1 MAKIYKL
8 FWMLVFAVAFGQMAQ
23 AQTQVT
29 VTGAHAGSNGSYT
42 TVREAFDGINLQ
54 DQTGFNILVGI
65 SDNTTETASAVLNAG
80 AWATLTITPT
90 TPGKTIAGEIATSP
104 LLDINGADNVTIDG
118 GSGKDLTLRNTHA
131 TAANTGPT
139 IKFSGDATGDVVTN
153 CIIENNTAASAIGAI
168 QAGPGT
174 NSVTIS
180 NCDIRD
186 ATAGTTGSP
195 YNAVFTETGANTLS
209 ITSCNIFNW
218 STNGLNLNS
227 LAEGCTFSNNHFY
240 QETAA
245 PNSQTAMYVSTGNN
259 HLISGNFIG
268 GSAPSAGGTAWGC
281 VNSNSAT
288 FVGIYVITGSATST
302 SVQNNTIRNFHW
314 TTNAQVATAPGS
326 WGGIYIFGTA
336 ALVGTV
342 TGNTIG
348 GPEIDNITLEGA
360 GTSNQSWLTG
370 IYSFNAN
377 VIQIGNNTIS
387 GISVINSLPASACNF
402 HGINAGGT
410 TVKINNNIIGS
421 ETVAQSIRA
430 GISGITT
437 GATTIF
443 CINSNATSKEISQN
457 TISNISSLGFGTAG
471 ITRGINVANT
481 TTTSTITGN
490 IIKNLTDAGTRTG
503 TASNAQLIGI
513 SHAGKGS
520 IISGNTIYNLN
531 STAATADV
539 KVYGIYSSSATTAT
553 DISRNRIYSINLATT
568 STAAILQGMY
578 LTGLTNT
585 NNNMIALGEGITNDI
600 QILGIQVVSTGNHN
614 VYFNSVKIGG
624 SGVVSGVNNTYAFYY
639 TNGATKNIKNN
650 LFINARSNASTG
662 GKHYAARLNNLTT
675 LFMDY
680 NLMLASGTGGVLGY
694 YTADRANLADWT
706 SATSQDANSVSKDV
720 TFASSTDMH
729 LSGASV
735 GDADLFGI
743 AAGSITTD
751 FDNENK
757 STVHPFKGADE
768 GYHNSWTGSHGTD
781 WTDVLNWSLGS
792 IPTASE
798 NIFISD
804 AALTPVLSTG
814 VTANCDKLLI
824 ADNAGMVIS
833 AGGALTVSGTL
844 TKSANP
850 ADLVIESGGSLMHNS
865 NDIAATVKLQI
876 TGSSTLTDKKY
887 HFVSIPTQYASP
899 TSNLFL
905 GSYLYKLDPTLQI
918 NPPTNPD
925 YGKWVALGTSTTTP
939 LSLNQGYMI
948 YYPGV
953 SNTYTFEGNLNN
965 GTYIYTL
972 TGHTGTGV
980 YTFNLVPNPYPSSI
994 IWNTGDATKWTKSA
1008 GIGGVCYIWNATNGN
1023 YTEVS
1028 SEATSYIPVGQAF
1041 MVLVTNQVAPT
1052 LSVLNAARTH
1062 STQAFYKSVS
1072 ENENQLV
1079 VKATSNNYADETVIV
1094 FRDDAT
1100 EAFDLQVDGMKLS
1113 GLEEAPQLYT
1123 LSGDTKYSINNL
1135 PGFQDQRTVDMNF
1148 ETSFTGEV
1156 TLSFE
1161 GLESF
1166 DPSINIYLKDELTNQ
1181 TINLRNQP
1189 VYTFIHNVENAANRF
1204 KLVFGGTI
1212 GIDETPA
1219 DASKMWI
1226 AGNTVYINAPELNGQ
1241 QAQVEVFNPAGQRLL
1256 AKPVVLDDF
1265 TTLELNLK
1273 GFVIVKLTSGQ
1284 KVITTKGILMK

>member
-1 MAKIYKL
+1 MTL
-8 FWMLVFAVAFGQMAQ
+8 AQ
-23 AQTQVT
+23 FVNAQVD
-29 VTGAHAGSNGSYT
+29 VSGAHAGSNGSYP
-42 TVREAFDGINLQ
+42 TVKEAFDAINLQ

-104 LLDINGADNVTIDG
+104 LLDINGADNVTFDG
-118 GSGKDLTLRNTHA
+118 GSGKGLTLRNTNA

-139 IKFSGDATGDVVTN
+139 IRFSGDATGDVVTN

-174 NSVTIS
+174 NSVIIS

-195 YNAVFTETGANTLS
+195 YNAVYTETGANALS

-218 STNGLNLNS
+218 STTGLELNS
-227 LAEGCTFSNNHFY
+227 LTDGCTISNNHFY
-240 QETAA
+240 QESAA
-245 PNSQTAMYVSTGNN
+245 PNSQTAISLSTGNG

-281 VNSNSAT
+281 VNSNLAT
-288 FVGIYVITGSATST
+288 FVGIYIAAGSATST

-314 TTNAQVATAPGS
+314 TTNYQAATATGS
-326 WGGIYIFGTA
+326 WCGLCILGGSV
-336 ALVGTV
+336 LVGTV

-370 IYSFNAN
+370 IYSLYAN
-377 VIQIGNNTIS
+377 VIQIANNTIS
-387 GISVINSLPASACNF
+387 GISVINSLPASACTF
-402 HGINAGGT
+402 YGINAFGGS
-410 TVKINNNIIGS
+410 TVKVNNNLIGS
-421 ETVAQSIRA
+421 ETVAQSIST
-430 GISGITT
+430 GTSGITT
-437 GATTIF
+437 GATINL
-443 CINSNATSKEISQN
+443 CINSSATSKEISQN

-471 ITRGINVANT
+471 ITRGINVLPAGSA
-481 TTTSTITGN
+481 STITGN

-503 TASNAQLIGI
+503 TASNAELIGI
-513 SHAGKGS
+513 SHAGAGS
-520 IISGNTIYNLN
+520 FVSENTIYNLN
-531 STAATADV
+531 STAATAAV
-539 KVYGIYSSSATTAT
+539 KVYGIYSSSGTTAT

-578 LTGLTNT
+578 LTGSTNT
-585 NNNMIALGEGITNDI
+585 NNNMIALGDGITNDI
-600 QILGIQVVSTGNHN
+600 QILGIQVLGIISNGNHN

-624 SGVVSGVNNTYAFYY
+624 SGVVSGVNKTYAFYY
-639 TNGATKNIKNN
+639 TSGVTKNIKNN

-662 GKHYAARLNNLTT
+662 GKHYAVGLSNLTT

-680 NLMLASGTGGVLGY
+680 NLMLASGTGGILGY
-694 YTADRANLADWT
+694 YGGDISDLPTWRT
-706 SATSQDANSVSKDV
+706 TTGQDANSVSKDV

-729 LSGASV
+729 LSGASM

-850 ADLVIESGGSLMHNS
+850 AELIIESGGSLIHNS
-865 NDIAATVKLQI
+865 NDVAATVKLQI
-876 TGSSTLTDKKY
+876 TGSSTLTLNKY
-887 HFVSIPTQYASP
+887 HFVAIPTQYATP
-899 TSNLFL
+899 TTNLFL
-905 GSYLYKLDPTLQI
+905 GSYIYKLDPLQQI
-918 NPPTNPD
+918 DPPTNPA
-925 YGKWVALGTSTTTP
+925 YGNWVGLGTSTTTP
-939 LSLNQGYMI
+939 LMLNQGYMI
-948 YYPGV
+948 YYPGN
-953 SNTYTFEGNLNN
+953 SHEYTFTGNLNN
-965 GTYIYTL
+965 GTFNYSL
-972 TGHTGTGV
+972 VGHSGTDV
-980 YTFNLVPNPYPSSI
+980 YTYNLVPNPYPSSLV
-994 IWNTGDATKWTKSA
+994 WNTADAAWTKSA
-1008 GIGGVCYIWNATNGN
+1008 GIGGTCYIWNAATGN
-1023 YTEVS
+1023 YTNLAS
-1028 SEATSYIPVGQAF
+1028 SATSYIPVGQAM
-1041 MVLVTNQVAPT
+1041 MVLAVDEALPT
-1052 LSVLNAARTH
+1052 LSVNNNARSH
-1062 STQAFYKSVS
+1062 SSQAFYKSGGI
-1072 ENENQLV
+1072 ENLLTI
-1079 VKATSNNYADETVIV
+1079 KATANGYADETVVHFIGE
-1094 FRDDAT
+1094 AT
-1100 EAFDLQVDGMKLS
+1100 EGFDLQVDGMKLQ
-1113 GLEEAPQLYT
+1113 GLEDAPQLYT
-1123 LSGDTKYSINNL
+1123 LSADKKFSINNL
-1135 PGFQDQRTVDMNF
+1135 PLFQDQRNVDLNF
-1148 ETSFTGEV
+1148 ETQFTGPVSFTISGI
-1156 TLSFE
+1156 
-1161 GLESF
+1161 ESF
-1166 DPSINIYLKDELTNQ
+1166 NPSINICLKDELTSQ
-1181 TINLRNQP
+1181 TINLRNQQ
-1189 VYTFIHNVENAANRF
+1189 VYTFSHNPENAANRF

-1219 DASKMWI
+1219 DAGKMWI

-1241 QAQVEVFNPAGQRLL
+1241 NALMEVFNVAGQRLL
-1256 AKPVVLDDF
+1256 SKPVIFEQHFALA
-1265 TTLELNLK
+1265 LNLK
-1273 GFVIVKLTSGQ
+1273 GFVIVKLTCGNE
-1284 KVITTKGILMK
+1284 VMTVKGILMK